1 MVSNRVGKLKF
12 RQVKIRLFRKGI
24 RKWRCKSFV
33 RLFRKGS
40 FCPVCL
46 KVYRIEEDHVNPM
59 VMCDRCDRWIHT
71 GLSVISN
78 IFCFPFFFSKATFP
92 ERYVPNDFYPFQIV
106 MGSTKIDTTNYRRIK
121 ERPIPVFYVVARKKN
136 GWTAFIRKTVDVIAN
151 LHPLCLCFSCFLFM
165 SLSLTY
171 VNTGIKTHACIVLK
185 SCY

>member
-78 IFCFPFFFSKATFP
+78 IFLFSFFLFESYFSWKICTERFLSVSDCDGIDENRYNELSKDQGATYTCILCRGEKE
-92 ERYVPNDFYPFQIV
+92 ERMDSFH
-106 MGSTKIDTTNYRRIK
+106 
-121 ERPIPVFYVVARKKN
+121 KKN
-136 GWTAFIRKTVDVIAN
+136 RWCDSK
-151 LHPLCLCFSCFLFM
+151 PSSSLFM
-165 SLSLTY
+165 F
-171 VNTGIKTHACIVLK
+171 
-185 SCY
+185 